1 MKQVQVLSLPLG
13 QPQDRLVEIGTH
25 NLALWPDEGGHPQRH
40 GAAAASDVLTLIGE
54 RDVPRALQ

>member
-1 MKQVQVLSLPLG
+1 LG
-13 QPQDRLVEIGTH
+13 QPQDRLVEVGTH